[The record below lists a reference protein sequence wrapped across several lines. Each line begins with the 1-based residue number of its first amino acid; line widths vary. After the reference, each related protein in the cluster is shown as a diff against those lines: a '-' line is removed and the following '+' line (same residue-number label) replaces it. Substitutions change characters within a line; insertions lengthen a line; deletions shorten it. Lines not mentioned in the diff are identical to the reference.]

1 LQEENIVEKFNVHPN
16 NPATGWDGHWRG
28 QDAPPGVY
36 AYVIELEYS
45 DGTTELK
52 TGDLTRVR

>member
-1 LQEENIVEKFNVHPN
+1 VEKFNVHPN